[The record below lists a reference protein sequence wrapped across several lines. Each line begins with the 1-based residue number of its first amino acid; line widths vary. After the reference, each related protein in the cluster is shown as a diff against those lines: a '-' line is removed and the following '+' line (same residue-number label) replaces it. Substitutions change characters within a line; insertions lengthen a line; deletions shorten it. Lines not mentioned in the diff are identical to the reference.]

1 MSHPSACLQV
11 QPSVLTATLAT
22 QPSWDAYRRTG
33 GGGQRSRRH
42 RSSSFWKRKAA
53 RNPFF
58 TPRTGE
64 TSVGAAG
71 ANRRRE
77 PCCSSRT
84 TAEAMAATRQ
94 SRAEGRQPDRCSHN
108 TGPQELS
115 RKREGGE
122 LGDAQKGGSVAGLSM
137 LRMRKCFFPPMM

>member
-1 MSHPSACLQV
+1 MSHPSACLLV

-58 TPRTGE
+58 TPRTGG

-84 TAEAMAATRQ
+84 TAEAMAGTRQ

-108 TGPQELS
+108 TGPQEFS
-115 RKREGGE
+115 GTGRAENEATPTRAGRWR
-122 LGDAQKGGSVAGLSM
+122 DCVYCACASVS
-137 LRMRKCFFPPMM
+137 FPPVM